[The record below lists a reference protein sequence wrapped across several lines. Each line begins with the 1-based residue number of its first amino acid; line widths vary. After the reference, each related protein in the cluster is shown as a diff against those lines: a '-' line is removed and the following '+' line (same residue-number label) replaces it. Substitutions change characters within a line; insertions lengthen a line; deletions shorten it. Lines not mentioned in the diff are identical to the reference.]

1 MKILSS
7 TCRWIALRWGR
18 IRILAYTWVGKN
30 PYREGS
36 YGSLRWKI
44 RRGKPLTEE
53 EQRDKELTDKAG
65 SGFAQAI
72 RIPPHAAFQIAYLS
86 FAAKLLDGLPRHLR
100 DDLADTAV
108 TDASAKIEILLPLAS
123 HQRERTSSKLASYAL
138 VISTLAVLVSVATL
152 VAAVC
157 TPSISSCCP

>member
-1 MKILSS
+1 MGK
-7 TCRWIALRWGR
+7 

-53 EQRDKELTDKAG
+53 EQRDKKRMDDAA

-72 RIPPHAAFQIAYLS
+72 RIPPHAAFQVAYLS
-86 FAAKLLDGLPRHLR
+86 FAAKLLDGLPGHLR
-100 DDLADTAV
+100 DDLSATAAR
-108 TDASAKIEILLPLAS
+108 DAGAKIELLLPLAS
-123 HQRERTSSKLASYAL
+123 HQRERTANKLASCAL
-138 VISTLAVLVSVATL
+138 VISTLAVLISVATL

-157 TPSISSCCP
+157 MPSISSCCP